1 LGQPKLHGHN
11 MSADNPEGSD
21 SRRRFGRKCAMFK
34 IPVYDAET
42 KRFLGLVQELS
53 EQGVQ
58 LLGINMDVDSTKT
71 MIIQTADYVKG
82 PPISFKAVCR
92 WVQKEDPQG
101 YYVSGFEIVNIKE
114 ETRKNLISLME
125 YVTLD

>member
-1 LGQPKLHGHN
+1 MGQPKLQGHN
-11 MSADNPEGSD
+11 MSVDNSEGSE
-21 SRRRFGRKCAMFK
+21 SRRRFRQKYTMFK

-58 LLGINMDVDSTKT
+58 LLGINMDVDSIRT
-71 MIIQTADYVKG
+71 MIIQAADYVKG
-82 PPISFKAVCR
+82 PPISFEAVCR